1 MWEYENMGMRKW
13 GSGGNEKMGEVRTGM
28 EV

>member
-13 GSGGNEKMGEVRTGM
+13 GKWGNEKMGEVYVNV